1 MARGHNAH
9 RSPRPQR
16 HVSPRS
22 TQINKQPFKVNF
34 QNYINIGKKY
44 FKKAYSTMN
53 DRYLAVFTILLVV
66 ILTFLLPDIS
76 SKIQKTNELKAM
88 KNTLDL
94 MATEVNRAEV
104 ACLTVADNLC
114 SIKNSMR
121 DDQTETARDLRELSV
136 CTSNSMQDTQS
147 EPVQIEKKIGL
158 FRRIFFPHRN
168 ASHKEIAIMSFLYSD
183 SFATQK
189 EGFEDVPPSAVDDN
203 DQ

>member
-121 DDQTETARDLRELSV
+121 DDQTETVSIRPEISENCQFVPAIQCKTHNQSRCKSRKKSV
-136 CTSNSMQDTQS
+136 CFVESSSHTGTL
-147 EPVQIEKKIGL
+147 PTKKSPSCPFYIATRSPPKRRGL
-158 FRRIFFPHRN
+158 KMFRRQ
-168 ASHKEIAIMSFLYSD
+168 L
-183 SFATQK
+183 
-189 EGFEDVPPSAVDDN
+189 
-203 DQ
+203 